1 MSGAG
6 LEVNEAVIWAS
17 RRGNDWWNEWR
28 ILMERTGRIT
38 IVTPSLGGDLVY
50 VACDS
55 DSDARWLADHMTGF
69 AGIPARAVKVKRAK
83 AGTQ

>member
-1 MSGAG
+1 MNGPG
-6 LEVNEAVIWAS
+6 VEVNEAVIWAT
-17 RRGNDWWNEWR
+17 RRGVVWWNEWR
-28 ILMERTGRIT
+28 IRMERIRIT
-38 IVTPSLGGDLVY
+38 IITPSVGGDLVH

-83 AGTQ
+83 AGAR